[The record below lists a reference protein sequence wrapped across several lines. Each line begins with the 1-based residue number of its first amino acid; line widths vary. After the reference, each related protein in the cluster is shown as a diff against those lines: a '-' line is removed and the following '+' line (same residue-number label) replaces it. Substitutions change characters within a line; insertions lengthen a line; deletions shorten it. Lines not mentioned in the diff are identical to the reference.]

1 MSARQLIF
9 DLETRPAFS
18 REDFMVSLAN
28 ARALEMLEGW
38 ENWPQKR
45 CVLSGPAGAGK
56 THLAHVWA
64 NLSGARVVHAAE
76 IVALA
81 PADIDAPLVIDDAD
95 EIAGTPLEAGLF
107 HLYNAMAS
115 GGVPL
120 LLTAK
125 APPSEWGIKLP
136 DLASRLATLPVAAM
150 EGPDDPL
157 LAALIVK
164 QFADRQVR
172 VDVKLV
178 AFLLKR
184 VERSF
189 EAVRTLTDT
198 LDRAA
203 IAEKRPISIPFAKR
217 ILGTE

>member
-1 MSARQLIF
+1 MSAQQLIF

-18 REDFMVSLAN
+18 REDFMVSPAN
-28 ARALEMLEGW
+28 ARAVEMLEGW
-38 ENWPQKR
+38 QDWPQKR

-64 NLSGARVVHAAE
+64 GLSGARVVFAGDIATLEPAE
-76 IVALA
+76 IE
-81 PADIDAPLVIDDAD
+81 APLVIDDAD
-95 EIAGTPLEAGLF
+95 EIAGTPQEAGLF
-107 HLYNAMAS
+107 HLYNAMAAREL
-115 GGVPL
+115 PL

-125 APPSEWGIKLP
+125 APPTGWGINLP

-164 QFADRQVR
+164 QFTDRQVR
-172 VDVKLV
+172 VDIKLV
-178 AFLLKR
+178 EFLLKR

-189 EAVRTLTDT
+189 EAVRDMIQT

-203 IAEKRPISIPFAKR
+203 IAEKRPISIKFAKR
-217 ILGTE
+217 ILGKD